1 MAPPGARPYIE
12 GCLPCP
18 ALTQK
23 NWLISGALVLLCG
36 GILVLFTDVEIGLV
50 RWFNC
55 GPLGGEAE
63 RNSAVCRATG
73 R

>member
-1 MAPPGARPYIE
+1 MAAHGAGPYI
-12 GCLPCP
+12 GGSLPCP

-55 GPLGGEAE
+55 GPLSSESE
-63 RNSAVCRATG
+63 RRIELCR
-73 R
+73 